1 MLPEKV
7 VFSHGVGNVVKDTC
21 KLAFNGDVGKIFG
34 ITNAQLDE
42 ILNRVIDALPD
53 SVFKDPNKTMLEE
66 IKYICAREFI
76 FFQVQERCDDPKY
89 QDDLKA
95 FIHVFAKDIEKRLN
109 GQNKIS
115 SVMREEK

>member
-1 MLPEKV
+1 MLPEKA
-7 VFSHGVGNVVKDTC
+7 VFSSGVGNVVRETC
-21 KLAFNGDVGKIFG
+21 KIAFNGDVGKIFG
-34 ITNAQLDE
+34 ITNTQLDE
-42 ILNRVIDALPD
+42 IINRVIDALPD
-53 SVFKDPNKTMLEE
+53 SIFKHSNLSMLEE

-76 FFQVQERCDDPKY
+76 FFQVQERCDDPRY

-109 GQNKIS
+109 GQSKIS